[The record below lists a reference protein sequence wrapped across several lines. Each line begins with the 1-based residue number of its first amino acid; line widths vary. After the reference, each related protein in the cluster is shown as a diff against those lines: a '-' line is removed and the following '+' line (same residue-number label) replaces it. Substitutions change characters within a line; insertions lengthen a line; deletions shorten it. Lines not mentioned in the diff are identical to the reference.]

1 VGLSEKDIELVPLQ
15 HPDGQAALERG
26 DVDAWSGLD
35 PLMATSEERGS
46 NLRTHTLHDPVDYK
60 LRELGEFALNGKL
73 ATAGFYS

>member
-46 NLRTHTLHDPVDYK
+46 ILFFRNSDCSRP
-60 LRELGEFALNGKL
+60 R
-73 ATAGFYS
+73 S